1 MEGGASGAISVTANV
16 APGLMSKMCSLA
28 LSGDLESAL
37 SADQKLQALHKRL
50 FLESNPVPV
59 KWALAKMGLIKA
71 GIRLPLVGLDEE
83 YHQQVI
89 EALRDAEIAV

>member
-1 MEGGASGAISVTANV
+1 MEGGASGVISVTANV

-28 LSGDLESAL
+28 LSGDLEAAL
-37 SADQKLQALHKRL
+37 SIDKKLQALHNKL

-59 KWALAKMGLIKA
+59 KWALTKMGLIKA